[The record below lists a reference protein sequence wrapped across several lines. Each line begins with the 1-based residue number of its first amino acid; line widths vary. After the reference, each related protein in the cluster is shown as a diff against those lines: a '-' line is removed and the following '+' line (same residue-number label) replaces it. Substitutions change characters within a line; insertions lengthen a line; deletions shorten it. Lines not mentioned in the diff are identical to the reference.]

1 MDRYSV
7 IFNFLWKLKRIEAVV
22 KRLWMDNYG
31 LNRMGRIR
39 RIPQKYYGF
48 RSAANHFTTTVLSE
62 ILLKIDIEW
71 NRFMESKNRIQNFYE
86 FLTLHNDFLTK
97 LE

>member
-1 MDRYSV
+1 
-7 IFNFLWKLKRIEAVV
+7 
-22 KRLWMDNYG
+22 MDNYG

-71 NRFMESKNRIQNFYE
+71 NRFME
-86 FLTLHNDFLTK
+86 
-97 LE
+97 